1 MRLFANQ
8 KTAPYIGAWLQQVNT
23 FSKKTSNK
31 TGYFLQNWKQIMA
44 TGLLALLDDV
54 SALVK
59 VSAASLDDVPTQVA
73 KTTGKVS
80 GIVID
85 DTAVTP
91 KYVVGLDPSREL
103 SIIYR
108 IAKKSLVNK
117 ILILSPAALLLGFFA
132 PWAIGP
138 ILMMGGAYLCFE
150 GYEKVHSLFSKHQDA
165 HENPGGELK
174 VITPE
179 ELEKTRVK
187 GAVRTDLILSS
198 EIVAITYASVADKTL
213 VTQIVVMLA
222 VAVFITLAV
231 YGFVGLIVKAD
242 DIGVHMAQDIYHP
255 QIRKAG
261 RGIVKLMPP
270 FLKTLGYIGTAAMLW
285 VGAEIIAHGI
295 PFTSHALDN
304 LEHSLAQLPALAWL
318 AKALACGLGGLIL
331 GAVIDKMVGFIR
343 KAVYGSGQKKQIN

>member
-1 MRLFANQ
+1 
-8 KTAPYIGAWLQQVNT
+8 
-23 FSKKTSNK
+23 
-31 TGYFLQNWKQIMA
+31 MA
-44 TGLLALLDDV
+44 TGLLALLDDI

-59 VSAASLDDVPTQVA
+59 VSAASLDDVPAQVA

-91 KYVVGLDPSREL
+91 KYVVGLDPAREL
-103 SIIYR
+103 SIIFQ
-108 IAKKSLVNK
+108 IAKKSLINK
-117 ILILSPAALLLGFFA
+117 VLILSPAALLLGFFA

-138 ILMMGGAYLCFE
+138 ILMMGGAYLCYE
-150 GYEKVHSLFSKHQDA
+150 GYEKVHSMFGKQHDA
-165 HENPGGELK
+165 QENPSGAVE

-179 ELEKTRVK
+179 ELEKIRVT
-187 GAVRTDLILSS
+187 GAVRTDLILSA
-198 EIVAITYASVADKTL
+198 EIVAITYATVADKPL
-213 VTQIVVMLA
+213 VTQIAVMLA

-255 QIRKAG
+255 QIRRIG
-261 RGIVKLMPP
+261 RGIVKFMPH
-270 FLKTLGYIGTAAMLW
+270 FLKILGFIGTAAMLW

-304 LEHSLAQLPALAWL
+304 LEHSLAHIPALAWF
-318 AKALACGLGGLIL
+318 AKALACGVGGLIL
-331 GAVIDKMVGFIR
+331 GAVIDKIVVLVR
-343 KAVYGSGQKKQIN
+343 KLVKGSGPK